1 MSTILKTM
9 RTNVNKKT
17 PNTSLN
23 TKSRLLKSVS
33 DSDTKLDYKYI
44 IAIIIFILLAG
55 IIYTNSKSYLVEKT
69 LKQFAIIEKYNQLK
83 SYDEDE
89 SVKLKDLKISSAY
102 NCVNRYRCIFDYQDT
117 KILQNLL
124 RLGCR
129 YIELNIFPQSF
140 DYGSEPM
147 INSGIKIGQ
156 WKLMI
161 NSDVKLSECIDIIK
175 KNAFSQLTN
184 ISGSPNYEDPLF
196 IGLNLHTGHNTQT
209 LDKVS
214 EIIIENLAERLLSPQ
229 YSYQYDN
236 EFHNIEFNKL
246 RNKVIIFSSPG
257 FEGSKLEEIINA
269 SWVDDTQLNIRDT
282 FINYFSSNKE
292 GFDNNVYNGEGNNA
306 ANDIYDSL
314 VNDILDKR
322 RILRISAK
330 TINDYGFNK
339 EYLRE
344 FNKKGLTI
352 VVPNGEGDIF
362 PVNYDAS
369 VSWDLGC
376 QFVCMN
382 FQYLDTNID
391 KYVMEFRRQ
400 AIKTK

>member
-292 GFDNNVYNGEGNNA
+292 GFDNNVYNKEGNT

-400 AIKTK
+400 AIKAK